1 MTQSVHSNVLKLYQ
15 FFLVLHI
22 NRDNLLNNS
31 IVYHDYQYGSCSS
44 HNSSCNHCT
53 VWCSKNYTMDCICD
67 EGVYKCEV
75 QNEILLFG
83 VRNTIRK
90 QSCIIIIIIFLYNL
104 ATGYMSSL
112 KLSDYHL
119 SLMNIDDA
127 FTFQLSFN
135 AINGPVSGI
144 NCSFNDDVE
153 QQLDMIQ
160 TVLSKPAF
168 RTLVQVAL
176 PLRSSE
182 RNQWYNCTVFTHII
196 PNNFYDYYYSES
208 SFAIQGTLILSVCS
222 YT

>member
-1 MTQSVHSNVLKLYQ
+1 
-15 FFLVLHI
+15 
-22 NRDNLLNNS
+22 
-31 IVYHDYQYGSCSS
+31 
-44 HNSSCNHCT
+44 
-53 VWCSKNYTMDCICD
+53 
-67 EGVYKCEV
+67 
-75 QNEILLFG
+75 
-83 VRNTIRK
+83 
-90 QSCIIIIIIFLYNL
+90 
-104 ATGYMSSL
+104 MSPL

-119 SLMNIDDA
+119 RLMNIDDA

-135 AINGPVSGI
+135 AINGPVNGI

-196 PNNFYDYYYSES
+196 PNNYYDDYDNNYYSES
-208 SFAIQGTLILSVCS
+208 SFAIQGTLVLSVCS
-222 YT
+222 YV

>member
-1 MTQSVHSNVLKLYQ
+1 MAQSVHSNVLKLYQ

-31 IVYHDYQYGSCSS
+31 IVYHYGSCQS
-44 HNSSCNHCT
+44 HSSSCNQCT
-53 VWCSKNYTMDCICD
+53 VWCSKNHTTDCICD

-75 QNEILLFG
+75 HNETLLFG
-83 VRNTIRK
+83 VRNTFSK
-90 QSCIIIIIIFLYNL
+90 QSCIITRLFSYNL
-104 ATGYMSSL
+104 AMSPL

-135 AINGPVSGI
+135 AINGPVNGI

-196 PNNFYDYYYSES
+196 PNNYYDDYDNNYYSES
-208 SFAIQGTLILSVCS
+208 SFAIQGTLVLSVCS
-222 YT
+222 YV